1 LPLLWCITSGLLLT
15 CGAEFCLAFA
25 STNKTTITHIKLHP
39 SLEGDLIEVTAD
51 QPFDF
56 VTYTLTE
63 PNRLIIDP
71 VEVDIVSALPKSKV
85 LDGGVVKG
93 WQFRHPAG
101 ELSSQKV
108 DYLSFDLSEP
118 SEHLLES
125 ADPSLRIRVRSK
137 HQRVLMPLT
146 NDTALAALRPTAQAA
161 TQPVTPGSLLPAT
174 GDSLLP
180 ALGEVWDL
188 GQSLVFG
195 LGRHRP
201 VRISQKEVDLAQQ
214 KVREARR
221 ALYPAATLKASWT
234 DGIASDVDF
243 REYTTGLQME
253 IPLYYSGR
261 LMETYRQSLV
271 NLQVAQK
278 RRTKVE
284 SDFSMELAESYFQ
297 LVGAKAGLIAQ
308 EGLVAETEDFER
320 DVRARFEQ
328 ELLTR
333 LEILNVQSQVN
344 QSRFQRTNAENDVVL
359 ARIKFLQRLKL
370 DHHALVEVPD
380 TFPSIETESVDL
392 EEALR
397 LAAQYRP
404 DIQINTLLVKFHE
417 YEERISKAKG
427 KLKVDL
433 SGFIGSSASA
443 YDTEA
448 LDTGDDYF
456 IGIKAT
462 RAWGGGNSANLS
474 VTETKTSPR
483 LGQTTRTDTT
493 VYSAEFGILDAMQ
506 GISEIKQAQ
515 VNLEKA
521 HRDLEEARSS
531 IFQEVQEAYLSFN
544 KARLQLEYA
553 RQKIVFRQEQVKIL
567 KAQASLNEALP
578 SQVLESIIKLTEEK
592 VGESQA
598 LSNYHVA
605 LAKLN
610 KAIGLPRHY
619 E

>member
-1 LPLLWCITSGLLLT
+1 
-15 CGAEFCLAFA
+15 
-25 STNKTTITHIKLHP
+25 
-39 SLEGDLIEVTAD
+39 
-51 QPFDF
+51 
-56 VTYTLTE
+56 
-63 PNRLIIDP
+63 
-71 VEVDIVSALPKSKV
+71 
-85 LDGGVVKG
+85 
-93 WQFRHPAG
+93 
-101 ELSSQKV
+101 
-108 DYLSFDLSEP
+108 
-118 SEHLLES
+118 
-125 ADPSLRIRVRSK
+125 
-137 HQRVLMPLT
+137 
-146 NDTALAALRPTAQAA
+146 
-161 TQPVTPGSLLPAT
+161 
-174 GDSLLP
+174 
-180 ALGEVWDL
+180 
-188 GQSLVFG
+188 
-195 LGRHRP
+195 
-201 VRISQKEVDLAQQ
+201 
-214 KVREARR
+214 
-221 ALYPAATLKASWT
+221 
-234 DGIASDVDF
+234 
-243 REYTTGLQME
+243 
-253 IPLYYSGR
+253 
-261 LMETYRQSLV
+261 METYRQSLV